1 MTNGMLT
8 LPFHYRYYRRNR
20 DNKQGFTFAP
30 KFSNILE
37 NRVTAKCNAVI
48 TVHALRKQQDL
59 FVVFQQQVR
68 IQRHYDEV
76 YLYQKQR

>member
-1 MTNGMLT
+1 MKK
-8 LPFHYRYYRRNR
+8 
-20 DNKQGFTFAP
+20 KQGFTFAL
-30 KFSNILE
+30 KFSNIVK

-68 IQRHYDEV
+68 I
-76 YLYQKQR
+76 